1 MPLGSVCSN
10 GQGLGV
16 VYVSPHGTVYEASC
30 RLEYFCTNNQ
40 AKYEALLFGIE
51 LLVAVGP
58 THIEA
63 FGDSLLVVQQI
74 SKVFQCLDESLN
86 LYLDKC
92 LDIISTLD
100 YFSIS
105 RMPRQDNWLANE
117 LAQQA
122 SGYHISRGIFF
133 IPPEPMLGFANISKA
148 DSKPIDSAT
157 DEGSRAG
164 RSADWRKPIVG
175 YLQDPSQ
182 RTDRTVQWFAI
193 KYLLIDNDLY
203 RRTADGL
210 LLKCLDEDQA
220 RVAMGE
226 IHDGLCRTH
235 QSDHKMKWL
244 LRR

>member
-63 FGDSLLVVQQI
+63 FDDSLLVVQQM

-100 YFSIS
+100 YFSIAHI
-105 RMPRQDNWLANE
+105 PRQDNWLANE

-122 SGYHISRGIFF
+122 SGYHVNRGIFF
-133 IPPEPMLGFANISKA
+133 ISPELMLGFANIGEA
-148 DSKPIDSAT
+148 NSKPIESAT
-157 DEGSRAG
+157 NKGSSAG
-164 RSADWRKPIVG
+164 RSADWRKPIVE
-175 YLQDPSQ
+175 YLQDPSK
-182 RTDRTVQWFAI
+182 RTDMAVRWMAF
-193 KYLLIDNDLY
+193 KYALMDNDLY
-203 RRTADGL
+203 RR
-210 LLKCLDEDQA
+210 
-220 RVAMGE
+220 
-226 IHDGLCRTH
+226 
-235 QSDHKMKWL
+235 
-244 LRR
+244 